1 MTRLWL
7 LVALTA
13 CGDNVRPTRMLY
25 IRGGAGTGGFV
36 EDYADDQL
44 CDIGDFST
52 RVYNHGY
59 GQLARLLEHDGFVI
73 EERIEGP
80 HDDNTPVDLSDLGD
94 FDVVF
99 FASNNA
105 AYSAADAERVR
116 AFVAGGGGAL
126 FASDG
131 NWGLNWDKAPSSD
144 QTFLTQF
151 GLIMNQDGGGLT
163 VLSGADFVVP
173 DHPILQRVDAF
184 DGEGVSP
191 CTLTHDPAA
200 LGTATRLVAATAVV
214 HRNTAPDG
222 PIEQPTEDDASLAV
236 VEYGA
241 GRVAC
246 HFDRNT
252 FFNENGAGTS
262 LVSQANT
269 RYAHQLFAWL
279 ARKI

>member
-1 MTRLWL
+1 MSWLWVL
-7 LVALTA
+7 GVLAA
-13 CGDNVRPTRMLY
+13 CGDNVHPTRMLY

-44 CDIGDFST
+44 CDIGDFAT

-59 GQLARLLEHDGFVI
+59 GELAKLLEHDGFSI
-73 EERIEGP
+73 EERVEGP
-80 HDDNTPVDLSDLGD
+80 HDDNTSVDLSDLGD

-105 AYSAADAERVR
+105 TYTAEDAERVR
-116 AFVAGGGGAL
+116 RFVEGGGSAL
-126 FASDG
+126 FVSDA
-131 NWGLNWDKAPSSD
+131 NWGLYWDKAPSSD
-144 QTFLTQF
+144 QTFLRQF
-151 GLIMNQDGGGLT
+151 GLVMNQDGGGLT
-163 VLSGADFVVP
+163 VLSGADFIAP
-173 DHPILQRVDAF
+173 AHPILSGVDAF

-200 LGTATRLVAATAVV
+200 LGKATRLVAAKAVV
-214 HRNTAPDG
+214 RRPAAGEG
-222 PIEQPTEDDASLAV
+222 PVEQPTEDDASLAV

-262 LVSQANT
+262 LVSQTNT
-269 RYAHQLFAWL
+269 AYAHRLFAWL
-279 ARKI
+279 AHKI